1 MRIDLMSRMK
11 LESGGMAIISA
22 EKLTDLIKEITGKDY
37 DEYEL
42 LKLVMDHGGDMVT
55 MEPYQEVSIGKI
67 YTLDKDGTNSTIIR
81 ITPTINNSKRILK
94 IGEKTAQEYCMQKTK
109 ELKVSS
115 DDLGEFFI
123 EQLENY
129 KTEMLKSE
137 N

>member
-1 MRIDLMSRMK
+1 MSRMK